1 MIVRLTVDG
10 EARDLDM
17 AMTVREQEECE
28 RLTGWTRLEW
38 QRELGRQRAMACA
51 FAWWLACSRAG
62 DGPVPFEEMDFRIGD
77 DFLEVVREERPSAPT
92 GESDAGPTGPG
103 AEATTAGT

>member
-1 MIVRLTVDG
+1 VIVRLTVDG
-10 EARDLDM
+10 VTRDLDM

-28 RLTGWTRLEW
+28 RATGWTRLEW

-51 FAWWLACSRAG
+51 FAWWLACTRHG
-62 DGPVPFEEMDFRIGD
+62 DDPPPFEDMDFRIGD
-77 DFLEVVREERPSAPT
+77 DFLEIVREEPRPVPS

-103 AEATTAGT
+103 EEEGTPPT